1 MTVDELRSLLNDV
14 VMGGFL
20 HDVGK
25 LVQRATK
32 KRVNHMEVGAQWLEE
47 LGQPWENYSWAAR
60 YHHTD
65 PKAGI
70 RLEDLEDRSKSLAAA
85 IIAHADSLSASEREE
100 VTGQWDPD
108 VPLWNIFDRVSL
120 DGQPE
125 KTSPRTFFPIAPLDD
140 TGMILPEPA
149 TKRSME
155 FNYSAIEDGLG
166 GTLALEE
173 GRAIGPNWLDRVL
186 ERYLAFVPS
195 ETAVG
200 EGRYPDISL
209 YDHLRTT
216 AMIGLCL
223 AGVVFEKHAD
233 LIGQRDPMAAFE
245 EIQKRLRPDKAAP
258 FLMMEADIRGIQ
270 RYIYDIGSKKALRGL
285 RSRSF
290 YIEAMQE
297 KLIFEL
303 LSILGFPRSQL
314 LFVGGGHWIMVL
326 PNTASVIEKVEGFR
340 DDVNRRLLKEEG
352 GRLSISM
359 AWNAFSWK
367 TLAEKRVDRAFREM
381 GEKLSMERSRPF
393 RGVLGEALGSLNDHH
408 LHGSCTVCGKRTDAL
423 KPLDQE
429 DTDLFCRHCIE
440 LVDAGKALGSS
451 ESRYLYMASGP
462 GEGTFSILGSPF
474 AVSAKAEDIPG
485 TPPLVLV
492 LKEPH
497 GNLRKEDDRF
507 VSTPWAGYASDAEIE
522 KIVQSGCIGTNKI
535 AALRMDVDNLG
546 RIFSEGL
553 TGDGD
558 SSYSLS
564 RVATLSRLLTHFF
577 KINIPQIASKP
588 KTRLV
593 EGALEGPRRM
603 ILVYSGGDDLFAIG
617 AWNEIAE
624 FSMDVTD
631 HFKDFTGDNPSVT
644 ISGGMIM
651 ADDKAPVYQL
661 ADSAG
666 AAEEHAKQ
674 HVSEGVKKGSLS
686 LFFVPDPGTPS
697 RKPREFAF
705 SARKELPVLKGQ
717 ILQFLRGS
725 TMLKQ
730 QDGRKINLKMDR
742 AFLRKVMA
750 LEEMDLSGD
759 VRWKIH
765 AAYAGAR
772 SDREFEKKAF
782 TDMESS
788 DSSGIRVARVAAQ
801 WVDYLIR

>member
-1 MTVDELRSLLNDV
+1 MTVDELKGLLNDV
-14 VMGGFL
+14 VIGGLL

-25 LVQRATK
+25 LVQRASGE
-32 KRVNHMEVGAQWLEE
+32 RVNHMEVGARWLEE
-47 LGQPWENYSWAAR
+47 LGPPWESFSWAAR
-60 YHHTD
+60 HHHTD
-65 PKAGI
+65 PRAAI
-70 RLEDLEDRSKSLAAA
+70 RLEGLEDSSKSLAAA
-85 IIAHADSLSASEREE
+85 IIAHSDSLSASEREE
-100 VTGQWDPD
+100 VTGRWNPD
-108 VPLWNIFDRVSL
+108 VPLWNIFDRVSIN
-120 DGQPE
+120 GQPE
-125 KTSPRTFFPIAPLDD
+125 KTSPRTFFPIVPLDD

-149 TKRSME
+149 SNRSMK
-155 FNYSAIEDGLG
+155 FNYSAIENGLG
-166 GTLALEE
+166 GTLTLGG
-173 GRAIGPNWLDRVL
+173 GRAIGPNWLERVL

-223 AGVVFEKHAD
+223 AVVIFEEHRD
-233 LIGQRDPMAAFE
+233 LIGQKDPMAVFE
-245 EIQKRLRPDKAAP
+245 EIQKRFKPDIAVP

-303 LSILGFPRSQL
+303 LSNLGFTRSQL

-326 PNTASVIEKVEGFR
+326 PNTALVIQKIEGSR
-340 DDVNRRLLKEEG
+340 DEINRRLLKEEG

-359 AWNAFSWK
+359 AWNTFSWK
-367 TLAEKRVDRAFREM
+367 TLAEKRVDGAFREM

-393 RGVLGEALGSLNDHH
+393 KGVLQEALGSLNDHH
-408 LHGSCTVCGKRTDAL
+408 LYGSCTVCGKRTDEL
-423 KPLDQE
+423 KPLDR
-429 DTDLFCRHCIE
+429 DDPDLFCRNCIE
-440 LVDAGKALGSS
+440 LVEAGKALGSS
-451 ESRYLYMASGP
+451 ESRYLYMASKP
-462 GEGTFSILGSPF
+462 EGSALSILGSPF
-474 AVSAKAEDIPG
+474 AISEKAEDVPD
-485 TPPLVLV
+485 TSPLVLV

-507 VSTPWAGYASDAEIE
+507 VSMPWAGYASDSEID
-522 KIVQSGCIGTNKI
+522 KIVRSGCIGANKI

-553 TGDGD
+553 SGDGE

-577 KINIPQIASKP
+577 KINIPHIASKP
-588 KTRLV
+588 KTRFV
-593 EGALEGPRRM
+593 EDALEGPRRM

-624 FSMDVTD
+624 FSIDVVD
-631 HFKDFTGDNPSVT
+631 YFSRFTGDNPSVT

-666 AAEEHAKQ
+666 MAEEHAKQ
-674 HVSEGVKKGSLS
+674 HVSEGVSKGSLS
-686 LFFVPDPGTPS
+686 LFFVPDPGTLT
-697 RKPREFAF
+697 RRPRVFAF
-705 SARKELPVLKGQ
+705 NARKELPVLQGQ
-717 ILQFLRGS
+717 VLQFLRGS
-725 TMLKQ
+725 KLIKQ
-730 QDGRKINLKMDR
+730 QDDRRIKLNMDR
-742 AFLRKVMA
+742 AFLRRIMA

-759 VRWKIH
+759 ERWKIH

-782 TDMESS
+782 SDMESS
-788 DSSGIRVARVAAQ
+788 DSRAIRVARVAAQ
-801 WVDYLIR
+801 WADYLIR